1 MIQALPKLSG
11 RLFRGR
17 LCEELRRRP
26 ARPIRAGEFLYHMG
40 EPARSLYLVQRGLVK
55 TGMVSPSGQE
65 LTLRLHKPNDIFGE
79 LCLCGGERRDYA
91 VALEE
96 SEVVEIPLDLLL
108 GRLREDPSAAMD
120 FASTACVHL
129 DQAYERLRSLSAES
143 VMERLT
149 RTLLDLT
156 ASLGEPSAQGT
167 QIPHHI
173 TQEEL
178 GRLMSARREVVSGL
192 LNQLRNSGVISYSR
206 RGHIVVRTEALRQ
219 LLESLDGK

>member
-1 MIQALPKLSG
+1 MIQVLPKLSG
-11 RLFRGR
+11 GLFRGR
-17 LCEELRRRP
+17 LCEELLRRP
-26 ARPIRAGEFLYHMG
+26 AHPIGAGEFLYHMG
-40 EPARSLYLVQRGLVK
+40 EPARSLYLVRSGLVK

-65 LTLRLHKPNDIFGE
+65 LTLQIHKPSDIFGE

-120 FASTACVHL
+120 FASTACDHL
-129 DQAYERLRSLSAES
+129 DRAYERLRSLSAEPA
-143 VMERLT
+143 MGRLT

-156 ASLGEPSAQGT
+156 SALGEPSTHGT
-167 QIPHHI
+167 EIPHHI

-178 GRLMSARREVVSGL
+178 GRLISARREVVSGL
-192 LNQLRNSGVISYSR
+192 LKQLRDSGVISYSR
-206 RGHIVVRTEALRQ
+206 RGRIAVNREALRER
-219 LLESLDGK
+219 LNSLDAE